1 MTMSFQEITDQSS
14 GTLSQP
20 SQRSPSDRRRVP
32 TGPADAFR
40 LSGRRQSVRRR
51 NEREGPFFTDRFNLL
66 TLAYIVSVLLL
77 CIVDGALTIELLD
90 VNSEEANPVMRFLL
104 AQGHR
109 HFLVGKYVLTAA
121 GLSFLVVYK
130 NWPVFGTRF
139 RAGYM
144 LPIFLGLYLM
154 LLIYQLHLLGC

>member
-1 MTMSFQEITDQSS
+1 MIDGGFLPVPRMRFGSRADVRVFGAATNAKAHF
-14 GTLSQP
+14 
-20 SQRSPSDRRRVP
+20 SPTVSICSASR
-32 TGPADAFR
+32 
-40 LSGRRQSVRRR
+40 
-51 NEREGPFFTDRFNLL
+51 
-66 TLAYIVSVLLL
+66 YIVSMLLL

-90 VNSEEANPVMRFLL
+90 VNSEEVNPVMRFLL

-139 RAGYM
+139 RAGYL